1 MQSTCHG
8 TSPLAELELGAPTS
22 TNRRSALRRI
32 PHGIGIS
39 PHPDRLPR
47 IRTGQLARPRAYSAT
62 VFELLLITSL
72 IACAFWRTGTRVTI
86 RVLIMV
92 VAFILLAG
100 QLSAAIAGSIGP
112 AGSSESP
119 QTPLPVLT
127 LSAAVTQARTAS
139 PHRRAAAHVADSTRE
154 AARFAGRLPN
164 PQVEFRTENWNA
176 SEHPSSPA
184 LDVFAVL
191 TQPFELGGKRG
202 IRRQLASAESEVAL
216 TALTSL
222 ERELALETV
231 RAYVR
236 ALRARALVETLSGYR
251 EGLTTLV
258 TSMARRVEEG
268 YSAEADLLKFKT
280 EAARVHGD
288 IARAQLELERSLAAL
303 GIVIGAATPIHP
315 SQLVEPPALAVPT
328 ADAGTIAA
336 GIARHPDVAAATA
349 SVERARQI
357 MAFERARR
365 LPDAMVSGG
374 YKRTAGFDTSVF
386 GVTIALPLFDRNGA
400 SIARSAGVERGAMAE
415 REALVH
421 RLSTDAASVVRAA
434 RTIAARATTA
444 SQELLEP
451 AEDVRRAARTAF
463 HEGAADVLKLI
474 DAERVYADV
483 HRTAIDLRLDA
494 LVITIEARFALGEE
508 TIP

>member
-1 MQSTCHG
+1 M
-8 TSPLAELELGAPTS
+8 L
-22 TNRRSALRRI
+22 
-32 PHGIGIS
+32 
-39 PHPDRLPR
+39 
-47 IRTGQLARPRAYSAT
+47 
-62 VFELLLITSL
+62 
-72 IACAFWRTGTRVTI
+72 W
-86 RVLIMV
+86 
-92 VAFILLAG
+92 AFILLAG
-100 QLSAAIAGSIGP
+100 QLSAAVAGSISLT
-112 AGSSESP
+112 GSSGDS
-119 QTPLPVLT
+119 QASLPILT
-127 LSAAVTQARTAS
+127 LSAALAQARTSS
-139 PHRRAAAHVADSTRE
+139 PQRRAAVYVADGARE
-154 AARFAGRLPN
+154 AARVAGRLPN
-164 PQVEFRTENWNA
+164 PQVEFRTENWNT
-176 SEHPSSPA
+176 SELASSPS

-202 IRRQLASAESEVAL
+202 IRRQLASAESQVAA

-236 ALRARALVETLSGYR
+236 ALRARALVETLTGYR
-251 EGLTTLV
+251 EGLTSLV

-303 GIVIGAATPIHP
+303 GISIGAAAPIHP
-315 SQLVEPPALAVPT
+315 SQLVEPPAIAVPA
-328 ADAGTIAA
+328 ADAGAIAA

-349 SVERARQI
+349 SVERARQV

-386 GVTIALPLFDRNGA
+386 GVTIAVPLFDRNGA
-400 SIARSAGVERGAMAE
+400 SIARSTGLERGAMAE
-415 REALVH
+415 REAIVH
-421 RLSTDAASVVRAA
+421 RLSTDAASVIRAA
-434 RTIAARATTA
+434 RTIADRAITA

-451 AEDVRRAARTAF
+451 AEEVRRAARTAF
-463 HEGAADVLKLI
+463 REGAADVLKLI

-483 HRTAIDLRLDA
+483 QRAAIDLRLDA
-494 LVITIEARFALGEE
+494 LVTTIEARFALGEE

>member
-1 MQSTCHG
+1 MS
-8 TSPLAELELGAPTS
+8 
-22 TNRRSALRRI
+22 
-32 PHGIGIS
+32 
-39 PHPDRLPR
+39 
-47 IRTGQLARPRAYSAT
+47 
-62 VFELLLITSL
+62 
-72 IACAFWRTGTRVTI
+72 
-86 RVLIMV
+86 IMV
-92 VAFILLAG
+92 VAFIVLAG
-100 QLSAAIAGSIGP
+100 QLSAAVPGP
-112 AGSSESP
+112 TSLTEPGDGP
-119 QTPLPVLT
+119 QTSLPALT

-139 PHRRAAAHVADSTRE
+139 PQRRAAAHVADGARE
-154 AARFAGRLPN
+154 AARVAGRLPN
-164 PQVEFRTENWNA
+164 PQFEFRTENWTA
-176 SEHPSSPA
+176 SEHPSSPT

-202 IRRQLASAESEVAL
+202 IRRQLASAESQAAL
-216 TALTSL
+216 SALTSL
-222 ERELALETV
+222 ERELALEAV

-236 ALRARALVETLSGYR
+236 ALRARALVETLTGFR

-315 SQLVEPPALAVPT
+315 SQLVEPPALAVPA
-328 ADAGTIAA
+328 ADAGAIAA
-336 GIARHPDVAAATA
+336 GIARHPEVAAATA
-349 SVERARQI
+349 SVERARQAV
-357 MAFERARR
+357 AFERARR

-386 GVTIALPLFDRNGA
+386 GVTIAVPLFDRNGP
-400 SIARSAGVERGAMAE
+400 SIARSAGIERGAMAE

-421 RLSTDAASVVRAA
+421 RLSTDAASVIRAA
-434 RTIAARATTA
+434 RTIADRATTA
-444 SQELLEP
+444 SRDLLEP
-451 AEDVRRAARTAF
+451 AEEVRRAARTTF
-463 HEGAADVLKLI
+463 REGAGDVLKLI

-483 HRTAIDLRLDA
+483 HRAAIDLRLDA
-494 LVITIEARFALGEE
+494 LVTTIEARFALGEE